1 MMLLINPLCC
11 VNGRVI
17 LLETISNPSNL
28 SIFDFSWYPS
38 PNLLYYIQI
47 CEEILNFDVI
57 IHKPSCNPQYYVNN
71 CIVSLESISLPL
83 EHFIKI
89 NYFCFLEFDV
99 IRTKTIAAWKKIP
112 WQKKHRRFLQIVKI
126 ILETIRPIE
135 TELIIVAK
143 NHLLTFGLF
152 DKYPCLSTDDTTDA
166 KCVCHYLTP
175 YFKRRQIS
183 DQFQTDLSSSSVLI
197 AVASGQVRVCLQ
209 PWRKS
214 NIDQWFDFFFWMG
227 RRVSKSK

>member
-1 MMLLINPLCC
+1 MLLINPLCC

-99 IRTKTIAAWKKIP
+99 IRTKTIAAWNKITAHTMTEETSP
-112 WQKKHRRFLQIVKI
+112 VSPNRENNTGNYPAHLNWTFF
-126 ILETIRPIE
+126 IL
-135 TELIIVAK
+135 
-143 NHLLTFGLF
+143 
-152 DKYPCLSTDDTTDA
+152 
-166 KCVCHYLTP
+166 
-175 YFKRRQIS
+175 
-183 DQFQTDLSSSSVLI
+183 
-197 AVASGQVRVCLQ
+197 
-209 PWRKS
+209 
-214 NIDQWFDFFFWMG
+214 
-227 RRVSKSK
+227 